1 MNDYGNQYSGSAGMP
16 VKEIVVAIV
25 LVIAIITGTVFSI
38 GVDIAI
44 GGNNKTAPASAES
57 TTAAA
62 DDDKSAL
69 ADDNE
74 EEKPNNTDLSDLNL
88 NSINDLTADN
98 HKIKCR
104 DNLNDYGKK
113 IYDDLYQAVSREK
126 NFEFTDNQPYSEER
140 ASLLGDIFNQLLSS
154 FVLTDHPEI
163 FWTQGGLES
172 LATPAGNSTQYDIS
186 INYDCDKSK
195 IKQYKKEI
203 ESKVAEII
211 GQMPSTGKYEQAVW
225 IHDYIVRNTVY
236 NNEQAWATG
245 KEKDFGASIYA
256 LLIKNESNCN
266 GYSKM
271 YKYFM
276 DIIGVPCAVIIGTC
290 TNGERHAWNIVEFGG
305 EYYQLDATWDDPVG
319 GEQKLHH
326 NYFCITD
333 EEMYKSRVADDYVSS
348 PICNANTYNYYVYN
362 KLLFSDISDS
372 AFEQALQ
379 FYKNNKLDQIEFKF
393 SSAQA
398 TERAVAYAEN
408 GTALSK
414 VLSENGYGNNL
425 SYTYYAYDDTN
436 VVEIGIK

>member
-25 LVIAIITGTVFSI
+25 LVIAIITGMVFSV

-44 GGNNKTAPASAES
+44 GGNNKAAPASAES

-126 NFEFTDNQPYSEER
+126 DFEFTDNQPYSEER

-276 DIIGVPCAVIIGTC
+276 DIIGVPCAVITGTC
-290 TNGERHAWNIVEFGG
+290 TDGEKHAWNVVEFDGNF
-305 EYYQLDATWDDPVG
+305 YQVDVTWDDPIG
-319 GEQKLHH
+319 ADQRLHH
-326 NYFCITD
+326 SYFCITD
-333 EEMYKSRVADDYVSS
+333 EEMYKSRETDSYLSP
-348 PICNANTYNYYVYN
+348 PICNADEYNYFVYN
-362 KLLFSDISDS
+362 KLCFSEMNDS
-372 AFEQALQ
+372 ALDQAVQ
-379 FYKNNKLDQIEFKF
+379 FYKNNKIDQVEFKMN
-393 SSAQA
+393 SSQA
-398 TERAVAYAEN
+398 KEQALNYVKSGLAVQ
-408 GTALSK
+408 K
-414 VLSENGYGNNL
+414 VLSENGMNAKESFPYSAN
-425 SYTYYAYDDTN
+425 DDMN
-436 VVEIGIK
+436 VVEIIVE